1 MFGGDKK
8 VKISSELYS
17 KLEKLCELQGCA
29 SVDEYVSR
37 VLEDTAERSLAAYG
51 SSEMSAEEIDDI
63 ANKLKGLGYLE

>member
-17 KLEKLCELQGCA
+17 KLEKLCEMQGCA
-29 SVDEYVSR
+29 SVDEYVTR
-37 VLEDTAERSLAAYG
+37 VLEDTAERALSATSDISAA
-51 SSEMSAEEIDDI
+51 EIDDI